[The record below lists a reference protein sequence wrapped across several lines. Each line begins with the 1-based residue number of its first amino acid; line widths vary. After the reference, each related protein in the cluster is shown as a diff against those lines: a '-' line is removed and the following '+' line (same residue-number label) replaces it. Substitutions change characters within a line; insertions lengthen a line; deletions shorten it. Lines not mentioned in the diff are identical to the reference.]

1 MNGFLR
7 ACDKRC
13 RETQGMEKINI
24 WATSNIKDELNALK
38 GGNLCQRLITITVFL
53 SGKAPLKNIETCR
66 KNV

>member
-13 RETQGMEKINI
+13 LERRKGTNKKVNI
-24 WATSNIKDELNALK
+24 WAMSNIKDELNALK

-53 SGKAPLKNIETCR
+53 SGKAP
-66 KNV
+66 